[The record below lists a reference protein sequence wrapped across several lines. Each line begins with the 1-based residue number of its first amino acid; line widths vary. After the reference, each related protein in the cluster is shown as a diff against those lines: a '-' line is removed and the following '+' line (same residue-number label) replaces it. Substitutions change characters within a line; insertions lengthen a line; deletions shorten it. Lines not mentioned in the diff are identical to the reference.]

1 MDEAVHAGIGGSSNS
16 LSSSSNSVYE
26 DAQDQVSV
34 PLVAPA
40 PERRGESEMGAET
53 VPLLASDAEETDS
66 LPVLGVEEPA
76 VFVEESVHNVEHG
89 DEEDLALQDPPAE
102 VFVAANAPIAEPYD
116 EEDLA
121 LPDPL
126 AASPLLMTLGF
137 GRVQTAYEQWLVN
150 MSHAVSLFQ
159 GNS

>member
-1 MDEAVHAGIGGSSNS
+1 
-16 LSSSSNSVYE
+16 
-26 DAQDQVSV
+26 
-34 PLVAPA
+34 
-40 PERRGESEMGAET
+40 MGAET

-66 LPVLGVEEPA
+66 IPALGVEEPV
-76 VFVEESVHNVEHG
+76 VFVEESVHNVEYG
-89 DEEDLALQDPPAE
+89 DEEGLALQDPPAE
-102 VFVAANAPIAEPYD
+102 VFVAANAPIAEPD
-116 EEDLA
+116 DKEDLA

-126 AASPLLMTLGF
+126 AASPLLVSLGF